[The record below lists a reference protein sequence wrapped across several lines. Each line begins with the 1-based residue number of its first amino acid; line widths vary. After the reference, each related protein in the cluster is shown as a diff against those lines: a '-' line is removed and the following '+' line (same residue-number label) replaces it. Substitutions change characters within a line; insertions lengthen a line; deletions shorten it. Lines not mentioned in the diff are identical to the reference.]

1 MSKLNKILIG
11 LWVCLAI
18 MSFVCAFSC
27 PLFPMI
33 IGLAFGAINMITIL
47 TVVIAFFQQIYY
59 KNKLEKE
66 LQDVQLQESQT
77 KPNKK

>member
-1 MSKLNKILIG
+1 MSNFNKILIG
-11 LWVCLAI
+11 VWACLAI
-18 MSFVCAFSC
+18 MSFVCAFFC
-27 PLFPMI
+27 PLFPKI

-47 TVVIAFFQQIYY
+47 TVVIAFLQQIYY

-77 KPNKK
+77 KPNKE

>member
-1 MSKLNKILIG
+1 MSNFNKILNG
-11 LWVCLAI
+11 VWACLAI
-18 MSFVCAFSC
+18 MSFVCAFFC
-27 PLFPMI
+27 PLFPKI

-47 TVVIAFFQQIYY
+47 TVVIAFLQQIYY

-77 KPNKK
+77 KPNKE